1 MASSL
6 DPYDL
11 QGDLM
16 TDRYTK
22 VLLTIIA
29 LSLIWI
35 GVKDTRLEPV
45 VSAQSATWEE
55 QFQDWDENALASGL
69 PDANLLLPAS
79 GYAYLCY
86 TRLYG
91 GAVYASYGDSGYLLL
106 NFRSERNCGGDYIG
120 TGRVFSEGATH
131 SWSHSSYLY
140 REAALMSVYENAA
153 RAAASG
159 QRVYYS
165 RCSGAKYYCIKL
177 LSFRNGPAV

>member
-1 MASSL
+1 M
-6 DPYDL
+6 
-11 QGDLM
+11 
-16 TDRYTK
+16 
-22 VLLTIIA
+22 LLTIIA

-86 TRLYG
+86 TRLYA
-91 GAVYASYGDSGYLLL
+91 GAAFATYGDSGALYLR
-106 NFRSERNCGGDYIG
+106 FYSEPNCGGSSIG

-131 SWSHSSYLY
+131 GWSHASYG
-140 REAALMSVYENAA
+140 RPHS
-153 RAAASG
+153 
-159 QRVYYS
+159 
-165 RCSGAKYYCIKL
+165 
-177 LSFRNGPAV
+177 